1 MRGKELSRRDFL
13 KLGVEVGLAGLGLFV
28 DKFLPPKSVLAK
40 EASLENNLT
49 LYFETG
55 HNLEGHFLEFWRTN
69 GGEFIFGKP
78 ITDVIQES
86 GMSVQ
91 YFKNARIELHPNN
104 QVMLGLLG
112 SELFEGKGFTPI
124 LELPK
129 TPKFSR
135 FYNKRG
141 GADIFG
147 YPISPVLEEEG
158 RLVQYF
164 QRAKFEYHP
173 EVVDPFYLDQ
183 QRINNINLLS
193 LNEVQLANLGEIAA
207 NKKGIST
214 AKVLPKEG
222 AIDFSNFTPDKKI
235 MIDLTEQKL
244 IAYEGETPV
253 IIADISSGR
262 PSARSP
268 VGKFKVLE
276 KVLEQPYKGIDP
288 DTNKKYERLRVP
300 HSLLYL
306 TGGYNIHGAYWH
318 DKFGKNKGYGVSLGC
333 INLDLDFAEQIY
345 YWASVGTPIEIGY
358 S

>member
-1 MRGKELSRRDFL
+1 MGINEQLSRREFL
-13 KLGVEVGLAGLGLFV
+13 KLGAGAGLGLYV
-28 DKFLPPKSVLAK
+28 DKFLPHKSVLAK

-49 LYFETG
+49 FYFSETG

-69 GGEFIFGKP
+69 GGELIFGDP
-78 ITDVIQES
+78 ITEMTNT
-86 GMSVQ
+86 GMPMQ
-91 YFKNARIELHPNN
+91 YFQKARLELHSNN
-104 QVMLGLLG
+104 QVKLGLLG
-112 SELFEGKGFTPI
+112 SELYEEEKGFTPI
-124 LELPK
+124 LDGPN

-235 MIDLTEQKL
+235 MIDLTEQRL
-244 IAYEGETPV
+244 FAYEGETPV

-262 PSARSP
+262 PSTPSP
-268 VGKFKVLE
+268 VGKFRVLE
-276 KVLEQPYKGIDP
+276 KVLEQPYRGIDP
-288 DTNKKYERLRVP
+288 DTNKRYERLRVP

-306 TGGYNIHGAYWH
+306 PGGYNIHGAYWH
-318 DKFGKNKGYGVSLGC
+318 DKFGKSKSYGVSLGC
-333 INLDLDFAEQIY
+333 VNLDLDFAEQIY
-345 YWASVGTPIEIGY
+345 NWAQVGTPVEIYY